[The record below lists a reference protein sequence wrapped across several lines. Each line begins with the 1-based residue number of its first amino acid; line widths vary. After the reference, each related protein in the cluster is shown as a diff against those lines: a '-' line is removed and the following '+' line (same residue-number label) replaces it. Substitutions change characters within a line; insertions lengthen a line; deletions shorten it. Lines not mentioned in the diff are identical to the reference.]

1 MKTIHAASASRAQ
14 PRTLA
19 ASKQT
24 PQTSTDGAAH
34 SRRSLLAVAGT
45 CAVDVSVPE
54 EAQAVQ
60 GLTAGRIPGLS
71 PDPELPNV
79 QVYVRPDGKSGGH
92 GVGWSEIPQYQFRVP
107 ETWGEVPVSI
117 ADLGG
122 ANLCF
127 HLKFAVYN
135 WIPVMR
141 HADETPFSTAAPV
154 CGN

>member
-1 MKTIHAASASRAQ
+1 MKAVQISSSGRAQ
-14 PRTLA
+14 PRAVA
-19 ASKQT
+19 ATNAPSAA
-24 PQTSTDGAAH
+24 PDAAAH
-34 SRRSLLAVAGT
+34 SRRNLLGVAGA
-45 CAVDVSVPE
+45 CALGLSLPE

-107 ETWGEVPVSI
+107 ETWAEVPVSI

-122 ANLCF
+122 AYPVICGSHFCNHIARQGLCIG
-127 HLKFAVYN
+127 VYD
-135 WIPVMR
+135 VYGT
-141 HADETPFSTAAPV
+141 ELAP
-154 CGN
+154 